1 MWVPNE
7 YSKYSRSLESSPGKC
22 QLGVSNSVLVLRRPR
37 GDQKIYRNPST
48 MLAVRVN
55 GVYELQFF
63 YMQIIPLC
71 KPFHFLK
78 EMAELDRGIPVK
90 SSSLVS

>member
-1 MWVPNE
+1 
-7 YSKYSRSLESSPGKC
+7 
-22 QLGVSNSVLVLRRPR
+22 
-37 GDQKIYRNPST
+37 

-78 EMAELDRGIPVK
+78 EMAGLDRGIPVK